1 LTLTLNS
8 SLNSSLKRKSAPALA
23 SATLEGSQ
31 PAGARLIRLLEDRD
45 PTGIEA
51 LKRIYPE
58 SGQAYVVG
66 LTGPPGAGKSTLVNG
81 LITQLRKR
89 DKTVAVIAVD
99 PTSPFSGGAILGDRV
114 RMQQHATD
122 DGVFIRSMATRGQLG
137 GLSRSTFETT
147 VVLDAMGYEVILIET
162 IGVGQDELDIVDL
175 ANTTAVMSIPGMG
188 DEVQSMK
195 AGILEIGDLHIINK
209 GDLPGADDVE
219 RRLHAMLETR
229 KHCDGEWQ
237 PQVVRTVAERGDG
250 IDRVLEIIFDHR
262 RHLEAK
268 GTLAEKVERRAHHF
282 FLEILREGASER
294 ILRAAEQSPE
304 TQSMIENLR
313 RRKIDPFTA
322 ANTLLER
329 LRCEI

>member
-1 LTLTLNS
+1 
-8 SLNSSLKRKSAPALA
+8 
-23 SATLEGSQ
+23 
-31 PAGARLIRLLEDRD
+31 
-45 PTGIEA
+45 
-51 LKRIYPE
+51 
-58 SGQAYVVG
+58 
-66 LTGPPGAGKSTLVNG
+66 
-81 LITQLRKR
+81 
-89 DKTVAVIAVD
+89 
-99 PTSPFSGGAILGDRV
+99 
-114 RMQQHATD
+114 MQQHATD

-147 VVLDAMGYEVILIET
+147 VVLDAMGYEIILIET

-195 AGILEIGDLHIINK
+195 AGILEIGDLHIVNK

-250 IDRVLEIIFDHR
+250 IDRVLEMIFDHR
-262 RHLEAK
+262 RHLEAT

-304 TQSMIENLR
+304 TQSMIEDLR